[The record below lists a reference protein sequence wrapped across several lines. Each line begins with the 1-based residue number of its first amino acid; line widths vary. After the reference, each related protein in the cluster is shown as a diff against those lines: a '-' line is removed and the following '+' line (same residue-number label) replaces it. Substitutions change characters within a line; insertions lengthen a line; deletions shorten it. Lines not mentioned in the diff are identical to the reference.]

1 MRDAVTSIAAQVP
14 EAFERLQESAARF
27 QEYLPLL
34 ANQIEGLSIDWAGL
48 SQKAVGLVQNWGKG
62 LLISGGGLVSGIVSG
77 VTTFFIGLIFSL
89 YILLQKEKLARQGRQ
104 LCYAFLPEAAADQLL
119 NILRLSERTFS
130 SFLSGQC
137 LEAVIL
143 GTMFFVS
150 MTLLHFPY
158 ALLVGVLIAL
168 TALIPIVGAFIGCAV
183 GALLMLVNDP
193 WQALWFIVLF
203 LVLQQIE
210 GNLIYPHVVGSSV
223 GLPSIWVLAAVTVGG
238 GVILDE
244 HPYRHKRNDARVI
257 AALAVRESGSDEAK
271 LVQAVGERGADGM
284 TLADLAACFD
294 EPEEKLVEMLAVLC
308 ARGKLVEIAP
318 SRYLT
323 SSTLDRLWTDCETML
338 TKYHREHPLHAG
350 MRLAEAR
357 QRLLRGKARENA
369 DAILACFAREG
380 KLTLTAEHCALAD
393 FSVHLTKR
401 QSAIREELLRTC
413 RAAGILGKKQDA
425 LCALFDKKDRME
437 CARVLESLLSTGELV
452 LLAPELCV
460 EKSVLD
466 AVDARVK
473 AWFETHDTLTLGEF
487 RDALGTSRDH
497 ALLVLEYYDRRGILR
512 REGDVRRPGAQFG
525 EIEK

>member
-1 MRDAVTSIAAQVP
+1 MEFNKQTVKALLGVVCGGIAFAAALLHLDVVAGAAGWLLGILSPLLLGCAIAFILNVPMRAMERCLFPHAKKANKLRRPLALLLTVAAVSAVLALAGMVIVPGVRDAVASIAAQVP

-77 VTTFFIGLIFSL
+77 VTTFFIGLIFFL

-238 GVILDE
+238 SL
-244 HPYRHKRNDARVI
+244 
-257 AALAVRESGSDEAK
+257 
-271 LVQAVGERGADGM
+271 M
-284 TLADLAACFD
+284 
-294 EPEEKLVEMLAVLC
+294 
-308 ARGKLVEIAP
+308 
-318 SRYLT
+318 
-323 SSTLDRLWTDCETML
+323 
-338 TKYHREHPLHAG
+338 
-350 MRLAEAR
+350 
-357 QRLLRGKARENA
+357 
-369 DAILACFAREG
+369 
-380 KLTLTAEHCALAD
+380 
-393 FSVHLTKR
+393 
-401 QSAIREELLRTC
+401 
-413 RAAGILGKKQDA
+413 GILGMLVFIP
-425 LCALFDKKDRME
+425 LC
-437 CARVLESLLSTGELV
+437 
-452 LLAPELCV
+452 
-460 EKSVLD
+460 SVLY
-466 AVDARVK
+466 
-473 AWFETHDTLTLGEF
+473 
-487 RDALGTSRDH
+487 
-497 ALLVLEYYDRRGILR
+497 ALLRQLTVHRLKQRRVPAEKW
-512 REGDVRRPGAQFG
+512 REPP
-525 EIEK
+525 KK

>member
-1 MRDAVTSIAAQVP
+1 MEFNKQTVKALLGVVCGGIAFAAALLHLDVVAGAAGWLLGILSPLLLGCAIAFILNVPMRAMERCLFPHAKKANKLRRPLALLLTVAAVSAVLALAGMVIVPGVRDAVTSIAAQVP

-34 ANQIEGLSIDWAGL
+34 ANQIEGLSIDWASL

-238 GVILDE
+238 SL
-244 HPYRHKRNDARVI
+244 
-257 AALAVRESGSDEAK
+257 
-271 LVQAVGERGADGM
+271 M
-284 TLADLAACFD
+284 
-294 EPEEKLVEMLAVLC
+294 
-308 ARGKLVEIAP
+308 
-318 SRYLT
+318 
-323 SSTLDRLWTDCETML
+323 
-338 TKYHREHPLHAG
+338 
-350 MRLAEAR
+350 
-357 QRLLRGKARENA
+357 
-369 DAILACFAREG
+369 
-380 KLTLTAEHCALAD
+380 
-393 FSVHLTKR
+393 
-401 QSAIREELLRTC
+401 
-413 RAAGILGKKQDA
+413 GILGMLVFIPLCSVLYALLRQLTVHRLKQRRVPAEKWRPRNKKAVPYNWQKSQAAFRGLAFCGLFDFVARGGYHAGGDA
-425 LCALFDKKDRME
+425 LAPSISLIYDRFPPAVLRGFIPLQRSSYIELCKLKRRGRRQCDKKIIRHQK
-437 CARVLESLLSTGELV
+437 RTVGSG
-452 LLAPELCV
+452 
-460 EKSVLD
+460 
-466 AVDARVK
+466 
-473 AWFETHDTLTLGEF
+473 F
-487 RDALGTSRDH
+487 H
-497 ALLVLEYYDRRGILR
+497 AFFPLK
-512 REGDVRRPGAQFG
+512 PMQ
-525 EIEK
+525 